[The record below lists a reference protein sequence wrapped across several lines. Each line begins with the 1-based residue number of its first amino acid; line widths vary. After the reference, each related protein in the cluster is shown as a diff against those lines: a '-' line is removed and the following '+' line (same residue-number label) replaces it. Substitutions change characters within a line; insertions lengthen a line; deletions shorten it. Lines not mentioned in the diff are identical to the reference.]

1 MNRTLRE
8 LRWAWRGVL
17 ARGWRAIVIVLLFAV
32 ALAAN
37 AVVFSAADAFVFNIA
52 PYHQPDRLAVIEGVI
67 NGVARDYTTR
77 QEFLAWR
84 NHRDLFAGV
93 HGHEFTASAYVTVGG
108 STESLRA
115 HQVTP
120 GLFELVGV
128 LPKWGRPLLFT
139 DAAAGAPPVVVI
151 GETLARRLYGSPER
165 AVGQAFATGRG
176 TPLVVGVM
184 PATFRFPSAREE
196 IWAPLDIDTW
206 PGSTGIR
213 NVVRLAEGQTMES
226 AIAAVAARADAVSN
240 VFDDRGRRRE
250 LRLRSLLSA
259 RRNDTATTVF
269 SVLLGAAMCLLLIA
283 CANVA
288 SLETAAAARRVRAFA
303 VQAALGASRA
313 SLVRA
318 GLIEGGLMLIA
329 SAAAALLFAYWGMAA
344 LDRELT
350 VAMRDALTNPLD
362 LDGRTLAMMMVI
374 AAATWL
380 LTALPGVWRVSRASV
395 VEALRDDPRVM
406 PVSRASAR
414 SRQLLMTTQVALTVL
429 LLVGALLYV
438 QTYAGL
444 VGRDKGF
451 DAARIATIEIFQA
464 PDAGRAAAAVEREVL
479 ERLRVMPGIRSVSRI
494 SWLPPSTGGGGTAPL
509 TIDDGNPTADR
520 IMIHY
525 KDADPDYFTTMGIPI
540 IEGRVFDPAGPRDEI
555 VIDERFARMHFP
567 MGSAIGSRYKL
578 GSFGWRGIR
587 EFQIVGVAR
596 ELRVDRLKS
605 ERNEDVF
612 VAYMALPATSHP
624 LYFVARM
631 DDERRLAAIEPV
643 VRAAAGRAM
652 VRIDTVEARYARLD
666 AESRLAAAITTGFGI
681 VAFLVAVSGVYAV
694 MAYLVAGRRREIG
707 IRMALGADRGTVLR
721 LVFGSALRF
730 VAIGTALG
738 LGAAAMATRAIAG
751 QLYGVAAIHLP
762 TYAVVAGLVV
772 VAAAAATWWPARRAA
787 RIDPAITL
795 RTE

>member
-1 MNRTLRE
+1 
-8 LRWAWRGVL
+8 
-17 ARGWRAIVIVLLFAV
+17 
-32 ALAAN
+32 
-37 AVVFSAADAFVFNIA
+37 
-52 PYHQPDRLAVIEGVI
+52 
-67 NGVARDYTTR
+67 
-77 QEFLAWR
+77 
-84 NHRDLFAGV
+84 
-93 HGHEFTASAYVTVGG
+93 
-108 STESLRA
+108 
-115 HQVTP
+115 
-120 GLFELVGV
+120 
-128 LPKWGRPLLFT
+128 
-139 DAAAGAPPVVVI
+139 
-151 GETLARRLYGSPER
+151 
-165 AVGQAFATGRG
+165 
-176 TPLVVGVM
+176 
-184 PATFRFPSAREE
+184 
-196 IWAPLDIDTW
+196 
-206 PGSTGIR
+206 
-213 NVVRLAEGQTMES
+213 
-226 AIAAVAARADAVSN
+226 
-240 VFDDRGRRRE
+240 
-250 LRLRSLLSA
+250 
-259 RRNDTATTVF
+259 
-269 SVLLGAAMCLLLIA
+269 
-283 CANVA
+283 
-288 SLETAAAARRVRAFA
+288 
-303 VQAALGASRA
+303 
-313 SLVRA
+313 
-318 GLIEGGLMLIA
+318 
-329 SAAAALLFAYWGMAA
+329 
-344 LDRELT
+344 
-350 VAMRDALTNPLD
+350 
-362 LDGRTLAMMMVI
+362 
-374 AAATWL
+374 
-380 LTALPGVWRVSRASV
+380 
-395 VEALRDDPRVM
+395 
-406 PVSRASAR
+406 
-414 SRQLLMTTQVALTVL
+414 
-429 LLVGALLYV
+429 
-438 QTYAGL
+438 
-444 VGRDKGF
+444 
-451 DAARIATIEIFQA
+451 
-464 PDAGRAAAAVEREVL
+464 
-479 ERLRVMPGIRSVSRI
+479 
-494 SWLPPSTGGGGTAPL
+494 
-509 TIDDGNPTADR
+509 
-520 IMIHY
+520 MIHY